1 MTDRKKILLSI
12 SKCEDPK
19 LLRNWI
25 ENAKKDAEIHDTA
38 FRRLISLVPSEK
50 PGTLEHDFWQTVNA
64 FELMLSQERGRTT
77 RLSRTRQKV
86 ARVGVKQTLKDWAM
100 SDKKTEGFKMLLE
113 RQMPEF
119 TGEAIVLR
127 HAKEFDDAAVSAAQT
142 RLTDEGVDTL
152 KGSFAKV

>member
-1 MTDRKKILLSI
+1 MTDREKILLSI

-25 ENAKKDAEIHDTA
+25 ENAANDAEIYNAA

-50 PGTLEHDFWQTVNA
+50 AGTLEHDFWQTINA
-64 FELMLSQERGRTT
+64 FELILSQERGRTT

-86 ARVGVKQTLKDWAM
+86 ARVGVKKTLEDWAT
-100 SDKKTEGFKMLLE
+100 SEKKTDGFKMLLE
-113 RQMPEF
+113 RDMPEF

-127 HAKEFDDAAVSAAQT
+127 HSKEFEEAAVIAAQR
-142 RLTDEGVDTL
+142 RLAAEGVDTL
-152 KGSFAKV
+152 KVSLSPI